1 LVFQIPTVVYFLAR
15 LGLITHT
22 FMLRFWRHS
31 ILVIFIIAAVLSPT
45 TDIPN
50 MMVFAVPMIAL
61 YVFSIGIAWLVGK
74 PRPTDDEAEAA

>member
-1 LVFQIPTVVYFLAR
+1 M
-15 LGLITHT
+15 THT

-31 ILVIFIIAAVLSPT
+31 VLVIFVIAAVLSPT

-50 MMVFAVPMIAL
+50 MMVFAIPMIAL

-74 PRPTDDEAEAA
+74 PRTGDEPEAA